1 MFSVMDNPLLVT
13 VKTAHLQ
20 TLLHHASNVAS
31 ICLPKVGIRRGLKR
45 TTEVTSLCGLQL
57 PEQHINKNF
66 MSHDGIYARPYLIS
80 STVSAYMGK
89 GDFASW
95 ALFSR
100 ALPHSIKDTTAS
112 R

>member
-1 MFSVMDNPLLVT
+1 MS
-13 VKTAHLQ
+13 
-20 TLLHHASNVAS
+20 
-31 ICLPKVGIRRGLKR
+31 GLKR
-45 TTEVTSLCGLQL
+45 TSEVTSLRRLQL
-57 PEQHINKNF
+57 PEQQINKNF
-66 MSHDGIYARPYLIS
+66 TSQPCDMDDGIYARAYLIS